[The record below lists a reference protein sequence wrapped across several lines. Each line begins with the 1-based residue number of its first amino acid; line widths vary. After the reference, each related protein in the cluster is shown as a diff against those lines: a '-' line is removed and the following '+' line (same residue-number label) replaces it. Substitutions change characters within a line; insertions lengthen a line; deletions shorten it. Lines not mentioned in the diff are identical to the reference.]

1 MPTPTH
7 AAVRAEAQDPCND
20 VVLVGRFSG
29 VDDARVLPSGDTV
42 VGFRVVVDRPPRAR
56 RTGRAPVDTIDCQ
69 AVAARPRRT
78 LTRLRLGDVV
88 EVRGSLRRRFYRR
101 PGGVA
106 SRYGVE
112 VTSVRPVP
120 SG

>member
-1 MPTPTH
+1 MSVSTSVAGREP
-7 AAVRAEAQDPCND
+7 AIDSNND

-29 VDDARVLPSGDTV
+29 RDEARQLPSGDTV
-42 VGFRVVVDRPPRAR
+42 IGFRVVVDRPPRAR
-56 RTGRAPVDTIDCQ
+56 ARGRAPVDTIDCQ
-69 AVAARPRRT
+69 AVGARVRQAVG
-78 LTRLRLGDVV
+78 RLEVGEVV
-88 EVRGSLRRRFYRR
+88 DVRGALRRRFYRR

-112 VTSVRPVP
+112 VTSVRRVR